1 MKLYMTY
8 IHSSASFIIMCGL
21 HSSHTNCCFL
31 DACSWLLHTLLS
43 LLRMLLLRISTRLT
57 PLPPSPSQWVSRTP
71 ASALILITT
80 QHNIHF
86 IFFFF
91 TLYFICLLSVSLT
104 TMKELAHGSIPSSW
118 DSSLAHKKVL
128 SKYLSNE
135 WRKQQENLDSALS
148 KGSMCIQL
156 TPFLLQGVA
165 EWFLQSR
172 LHKSNSSI
180 YPSIFVGPLQQKRDH
195 WVQGIQRCLSPQ
207 GLKLVGEVRQVH
219 K

>member
-86 IFFFF
+86 IFFF
-91 TLYFICLLSVSLT
+91 LHFILFVYYLCPSLQWKSLLMAVSLAAGTVHWHIKRCSVSTCRMNEGNNKKTWTVLWVR
-104 TMKELAHGSIPSSW
+104 GVCVFSWPPSSCRVW
-118 DSSLAHKKVL
+118 QNDFYKVGCT
-128 SKYLSNE
+128 KVIQAFIPAYLLGPYNRRE
-135 WRKQQENLDSALS
+135 TTECR
-148 KGSMCIQL
+148 GS
-156 TPFLLQGVA
+156 
-165 EWFLQSR
+165 
-172 LHKSNSSI
+172 
-180 YPSIFVGPLQQKRDH
+180 RD
-195 WVQGIQRCLSPQ
+195 VSPH
-207 GLKLVGEVRQVH
+207 RDWS
-219 K
+219 